1 MTTEIEKLI
10 DNIYYIP
17 YSGEAFGQIEKALTT
32 LYRYID
38 SNHFLKSKD
47 YLKQISDIRKL
58 TDDLSTFKSDE
69 DRLLQ
74 KIIQKKIANLA
85 RTILEENKKIFVVH
99 GRNINMRDKVCATL
113 GRLKLDY
120 VVLESEHNTGATV
133 VEKFLRNA
141 KDCRYAI
148 VLFSA
153 DDIGK
158 LNDSNATYKSRTRQ
172 NVILEL
178 GFFLC
183 LVGRK
188 NIAILHEVGYDIER
202 PSDFDGIVYEP
213 FDEFGAWK
221 AKLIKEMKKANIYID
236 TFLADR
242 V

>member
-1 MTTEIEKLI
+1 MVLHYVLI
-10 DNIYYIP
+10 VIVLVNMV
-17 YSGEAFGQIEKALTT
+17 
-32 LYRYID
+32 
-38 SNHFLKSKD
+38 HFIILM
-47 YLKQISDIRKL
+47 
-58 TDDLSTFKSDE
+58 E
-69 DRLLQ
+69 Q

-85 RTILEENKKIFVVH
+85 RTIFEENKKIFVVH

-141 KDCRYAI
+141 KDCHYAI

-158 LNDSNATYKSRTRQ
+158 LNDSNAIFKSRTRQ

-183 LVGRK
+183 LLK
-188 NIAILHEVGYDIER
+188 IE
-202 PSDFDGIVYEP
+202 YHQ
-213 FDEFGAWK
+213 
-221 AKLIKEMKKANIYID
+221 
-236 TFLADR
+236 
-242 V
+242 